1 MRAFSCWRKRTRTT
15 GASLPNDCGP
25 GMPWNG
31 NSLFALYNANR
42 FAAAYIRRDE
52 LFPGEVLYFSACGR
66 VLRFGDTRHVQ
77 ATRI

>member
-1 MRAFSCWRKRTRTT
+1 MRAFSCWRKRSPDYRRVV
-15 GASLPNDCGP
+15 AFP
-25 GMPWNG
+25 GMPWKG
-31 NSLFALYNANR
+31 NSLFALYNANH
-42 FAAAYIRRDE
+42 FAATYIRRDE